1 MGCWGQQL
9 APSLQAQ
16 GLTGALSL
24 LNDTVQEEQFL
35 DLQLPFNSMIYN
47 LMSCGPILSMYKL
60 SELPRH
66 YQKCPLHLN
75 NCHCALF
82 APLPPWLSI
91 FSTLS
96 LLAGTHTD
104 RFWQEGCKMLSFY
117 RTYDEHQNGINPFPS
132 ILINC
137 NNWRFKAIS
146 LERQTKKLVSVQD
159 NILCRH

>member
-1 MGCWGQQL
+1 MKILKRLPKKLGKIASKGHPPIFGQSFYYFSIIQGGAIREWAAGVSSWL
-9 APSLQAQ
+9 HPSRLRGWQ
-16 GLTGALSL
+16 GPCHL
-24 LNDTVQEEQFL
+24 LNYTVQEEQFL

-60 SELPRH
+60 SELPWH

-104 RFWQEGCKMLSFY
+104 RFW
-117 RTYDEHQNGINPFPS
+117 
-132 ILINC
+132 
-137 NNWRFKAIS
+137 
-146 LERQTKKLVSVQD
+146 
-159 NILCRH
+159 